1 MPTPGKLHLQ
11 NLHFDKHNL
20 AEMCE
25 NPENGKSLHYSS
37 FIRNKTWVKAL

>member
-25 NPENGKSLHYSS
+25 NTESSKVFNTDYLSEFKPE
-37 FIRNKTWVKAL
+37 